1 MASSKLIR
9 VFEHQSIK
17 LHQVIDGV
25 TFDKSSL
32 EALQGYYGEKGVPYY
47 SLTNNGVKFNEF
59 VGVIQ
64 IGNTVIEV
72 LPKADKSTDD
82 KSDWQ
87 ALLVKMLSVVG
98 LFDIE
103 STSDSSLKL
112 KSNSI
117 LDLYFALF
125 IKEVEYLLHSGLAK
139 QYSKKEGNVT
149 ALKGSIQFAKH
160 IQQNLTHQ
168 ERFYVRHTTYDVEHK
183 LHFILYK
190 TLRLLKQIN
199 TNTELH
205 SRIGVL
211 LLHFPEMPDIKVTE
225 ATFDTLVFNRKT
237 QPYKKA
243 IGIAKLLLLQ
253 YHPDVIT
260 GRHNVLALMFD
271 MNKLW
276 EKFVYVSLRKHHI
289 NCSVVKSISKQ
300 TDKHFW
306 KPENGRISLMRPDI
320 VINQDTDNCVVL
332 DTKWK
337 NLNGNN
343 PSPEDLRQMYV
354 YHEYFSA
361 KRVALIYPSS
371 DEKTVLNSGGFVAI
385 DTRVKKATTVGS
397 ENICSVI
404 SLKTHS
410 DIKVWQ
416 KHIYDTVLAF
426 MAPTDQENKD
436 INMISDGSENGF
448 ILDVFPFDL
457 DDADTSSTLLFKQ
470 L

>member
-1 MASSKLIR
+1 MANSKLIR

-17 LHQVIDGV
+17 LGDVIDDV
-25 TFDKSSL
+25 TFDEASL
-32 EALQGYYGEKGVPYY
+32 KGLKGYYGEKGVPYY

-64 IGNTVIEV
+64 VRNTVIEV
-72 LPKADKSTDD
+72 LPKADKSNDD
-82 KSDWQ
+82 KKYWQ
-87 ALLVKMLSVVG
+87 ELLVKMLSAVG
-98 LFDIE
+98 LFDIQ

-125 IKEVEYLLHSGLAK
+125 IKEIEYLLHSGLAK
-139 QYSKKEGNVT
+139 QYRKKEGNVT

-199 TNTELH
+199 TNAELH

-243 IGIAKLLLLQ
+243 ISIAKLLLLQ

-276 EKFVYVSLRKHHI
+276 EKFVYVSLRKYKEAHI
-289 NCSVVKSISKQ
+289 TVSAQTTKS
-300 TDKHFW
+300 FW
-306 KPENGRISLMRPDI
+306 RSSDNGQYSPMRPDI
-320 VINQDTDNCVVL
+320 VINNENSKECVVL

-337 NLNGNN
+337 NLNGSS
-343 PSPEDLRQMYV
+343 PSSDDLRQMYV
-354 YHEYFSA
+354 YHKYYKA
-361 KRVALIYPSS
+361 TRVALVYPGTVS
-371 DEKTVLNSGGFVAI
+371 EKKEGKFELIGDIENEVT
-385 DTRVKKATTVGS
+385 
-397 ENICSVI
+397 NICSIITLNTECFIIDKTAGQKSI
-404 SLKTHS
+404 SY
-410 DIKVWQ
+410 WQ
-416 KHIYDTVLAF
+416 LHIS
-426 MAPTDQENKD
+426 NK
-436 INMISDGSENGF
+436 IFEFASIS
-448 ILDVFPFDL
+448 
-457 DDADTSSTLLFKQ
+457 
-470 L
+470 

>member
-25 TFDKSSL
+25 TFDETSL
-32 EALQGYYGEKGVPYY
+32 KTLQVYYGSEGVPYY

-64 IGNTVIEV
+64 VGNTVIEV
-72 LPKADKSTDD
+72 LPKADKTTDGD
-82 KSDWQ
+82 AKTKKYWQ
-87 ALLVKMLSVVG
+87 EILVKMLSAVG
-98 LFDIE
+98 LFDIQ

-139 QYSKKEGNVT
+139 QYRKKEGNVT

-199 TNTELH
+199 TNAELH

-243 IGIAKLLLLQ
+243 IDIAKLLLLQ

-271 MNKLW
+271 MNVLW
-276 EKFVYVSLRKHHI
+276 EKFVFVSLRKYKPAHI
-289 NCSVVKSISKQ
+289 TVSAQTTKLFWRSSV
-300 TDKHFW
+300 
-306 KPENGRISLMRPDI
+306 NGQYSSMRPDI
-320 VINQDTDNCVVL
+320 VIKGSTDCVVL

-337 NLNGNN
+337 NLNGSS
-343 PSPEDLRQMYV
+343 PSSGDLRQMYV
-354 YHEYFSA
+354 YHKYYKA
-361 KRVALIYPSS
+361 TRVALVYPG
-371 DEKTVLNSGGFVAI
+371 TVTQKKPDNGNFELIGDIDNEAI
-385 DTRVKKATTVGS
+385 
-397 ENICSVI
+397 NICGVI
-404 SLKTHS
+404 TLNTN
-410 DIKVWQ
+410 DITAGQKPISVWQ
-416 KHIYDTVLAF
+416 EQISKEIFDFAF
-426 MAPTDQENKD
+426 AS
-436 INMISDGSENGF
+436 IS
-448 ILDVFPFDL
+448 
-457 DDADTSSTLLFKQ
+457 
-470 L
+470 

>member
-17 LHQVIDGV
+17 LHQVIEGV
-25 TFDKSSL
+25 TFDSDSL
-32 EALQGYYGEKGVPYY
+32 NALQSYYGEKGVPYY

-64 IGNTVIEV
+64 VGNTVIEV

-82 KSDWQ
+82 KNYWQ
-87 ALLVKMLSVVG
+87 ALLVKILSAVG
-98 LFDIE
+98 LFDIQ

-112 KSNSI
+112 KANSI

-125 IKEVEYLLHSGLAK
+125 IIEVEYLLHSGLAK
-139 QYSKKEGNVT
+139 QYRKKEGNVT

-211 LLHFPEMPDIKVTE
+211 LLHFPEMPEIKVSE

-289 NCSVVKSISKQ
+289 NCPVIEIISKQ
-300 TDKHFW
+300 TDKQFW
-306 KPENGRISLMRPDI
+306 KPDNGQMSSMRPDI
-320 VINQDTDNCVVL
+320 VINQNADNCVVL

-337 NLNGNN
+337 NLNGNI
-343 PSPEDLRQMYV
+343 PSPDDLRQMYV
-354 YHEYFSA
+354 YHQYFSA

-371 DEKTVLNSGGFVAI
+371 DEKTTVNRGAFLAI
-385 DTRVKKATTVGS
+385 DKKMTKENLVGDG
-397 ENICSVI
+397 NICSVI
-404 SLKTHS
+404 SLKTNS
-410 DIKVWQ
+410 EIKDWQ
-416 KHIYDTVLAF
+416 KHIYETVLAF
-426 MAPTDQENKD
+426 ITKADQEVKYL
-436 INMISDGSENGF
+436 E
-448 ILDVFPFDL
+448 
-457 DDADTSSTLLFKQ
+457 
-470 L
+470 

>member
-9 VFEHQSIK
+9 VFEHQAIK
-17 LHQVIDGV
+17 LHQDIDGV
-25 TFDKSSL
+25 TFDEKSL
-32 EALQGYYGEKGVPYY
+32 KALQSYYGDKGVPYY

-64 IGNTVIEV
+64 VGNTVIEV
-72 LPKADKSTDD
+72 LPKADKTPDGD
-82 KSDWQ
+82 AKTKTYWQ
-87 ALLVKMLSVVG
+87 ALLVKMLSAVG
-98 LFDIE
+98 LFDIQ

-125 IKEVEYLLHSGLAK
+125 IKEVECLLHSGLAK
-139 QYSKKEGNVT
+139 QYRKKEANVT

-199 TNTELH
+199 TNAELH

-225 ATFDTLVFNRKT
+225 ATFDALVFNRKT

-271 MNKLW
+271 MNLLW
-276 EKFVYVSLRKHHI
+276 EKFVYVSLRKYKEANI
-289 NCSVVKSISKQ
+289 TVSAQTTKS
-300 TDKHFW
+300 FW
-306 KPENGRISLMRPDI
+306 RSFDTGQYSTMRPDI
-320 VINQDTDNCVVL
+320 VIKSSTDCVVL

-337 NLNGNN
+337 NINGSS
-343 PSPEDLRQMYV
+343 PSSGDLRQMYV
-354 YHEYFSA
+354 YHKYFKA
-361 KRVALIYPSS
+361 TRVALVYPGIVTL
-371 DEKTVLNSGGFVAI
+371 EKKGKFEKI
-385 DTRVKKATTVGS
+385 DDS
-397 ENICSVI
+397 ENEVINICSIITLNTNHITAGQKPISDWQKVI
-404 SLKTHS
+404 SDEIFKF
-410 DIKVWQ
+410 
-416 KHIYDTVLAF
+416 AF
-426 MAPTDQENKD
+426 AS
-436 INMISDGSENGF
+436 IS
-448 ILDVFPFDL
+448 
-457 DDADTSSTLLFKQ
+457 
-470 L
+470 